1 MRNYEPFYLTKCYS
15 FNTNLAMS
23 VREKYKL
30 AKLSSEIENFAALCD
45 AELFDEAVKYFR
57 EHLEKPTLFGL
68 EPSLK
73 RAELLQK
80 IEVEKLSDDADK
92 CFVLYSLALTLN
104 LTGGYPNRAIPLYEK
119 HDELAEKIGDYK
131 SLANSL
137 GHHAKALR
145 QVGRFRESEAIA
157 KKGLQIIR
165 ERGDFLREAVNLYWL
180 GMGMAHRGESELS
193 ETALQRSLR
202 IFRRKFAEQAEGVVH
217 AFLAQRAL
225 WLELYDEALNSANKA
240 IEIGEKLK
248 ADENHADLHGAVKI
262 LTAGLRM
269 KGEALLFVVPPSG
282 GNTAEN
288 PRERETMSKGF
299 IQTALIYA
307 REIEFVEE
315 ELPALRA
322 LALKALQENELDVA
336 RNYLRQTWHLA
347 ERGQFLLYNAD
358 SYNILARVE
367 MADGNRK
374 KSIEAARKAFD
385 LSVCDGVPFAY
396 QRGLEDAVNLLN
408 QLNAKTSEI
417 PKCDETKFALMVEIE
432 INPDDEFGK

>member
-1 MRNYEPFYLTKCYS
+1 
-15 FNTNLAMS
+15 MS

-30 AKLSSEIENFAALCD
+30 AKLRTEIENFAALID

-68 EPSLK
+68 KPSLK

-80 IEVEKLSDDADK
+80 IEVEKLSDDTDK

-104 LTGGYPNRAIPLYEK
+104 LTGGYPNQAIPLYEK

-131 SLANSL
+131 SLSQSL

-145 QVGRFRESEAIA
+145 QVGRFRESEAVA
-157 KKGLQIIR
+157 RKGLQIIR

-180 GMGMAHRGESELS
+180 GMGLAHRGEVALS

-202 IFRRKFAEQAEGVVH
+202 ILQKKFAAQAEGVVH

-225 WLELYDEALNSANKA
+225 WLGLYDEALNSANKA

-248 ADENHADLHGAVKI
+248 TDENHADLHGSVKI

-269 KGEALLFVVPPSG
+269 KGEALVLQDKEGEEFL
-282 GNTAEN
+282 
-288 PRERETMSKGF
+288 
-299 IQTALIYA
+299 QLALNYA

-322 LALKALQENELDVA
+322 LALKALKENELDVA
-336 RNYLRQTWHLA
+336 RDYLRQTWHLA

-367 MADGNRK
+367 MANGNREK
-374 KSIEAARKAFD
+374 AIEAATKAFE
-385 LSVCDGVPFAY
+385 LSICDGVPFAY
-396 QRGLEDAVNLLN
+396 QRGLEDALVLLN
-408 QLNAKTSEI
+408 QLNADVLEF
-417 PKCDETKFALMVEIE
+417 PQCDETKFAPMIEIE
-432 INPDDEFGK
+432 INPNDEFGK